1 MLRTFAI
8 GDNNKN
14 YAHMKVNKLQATH
27 SLSAPNIKGVWLIL
41 AFIAS
46 SILGYASPHDN
57 TASRVSAPD
66 GKYTIEYTA
75 TQKISPKLK
84 GHSPYDKSYADPE
97 CDFKVISHTFDPST
111 GIGVITLDRPIKVI
125 AVGAFAQCD
134 AMTSITIPDSVTKI
148 KDGAF
153 TYCEALV
160 KVEIPESVTEIGTA
174 AFIGCESLSEV
185 RLPSK
190 IEVIADEL
198 FAKSSSLKH
207 ITIPEGVTAIGSGAF
222 HDCESLQEIEIP
234 ESVTSI
240 GYNPLFGCDALTH
253 IRGKYATDDQLAL
266 IVDGHFAAFANGR
279 NIASYT
285 IPSEV
290 RVVNS
295 GVMFGNKYIESITIH
310 ENVEVI
316 ECGAFDCL
324 NLKRVTCYATTP
336 PLTKTGNLTM
346 SSRDI
351 NGREYY
357 EYVPELYSVIDI
369 HYIFRWS
376 GLGPISDY
384 KKRDLIIYIPEG
396 SMEEYSTASGDKLY
410 DKFEGW
416 SEYKGYFQEFAP
428 ECCED

>member
-1 MLRTFAI
+1 
-8 GDNNKN
+8 
-14 YAHMKVNKLQATH
+14 MKQTDTEIRIELN
-27 SLSAPNIKGVWLIL
+27 SE
-41 AFIAS
+41 
-46 SILGYASPHDN
+46 
-57 TASRVSAPD
+57 TAQQSRVANNRGMAIALLSLIFGLIMGLASCNEAEASTPLPES
-66 GKYTIEYTA
+66 KIIYTA
-75 TQKISPKLK
+75 TKKISPKLK
-84 GHSPYDKSYADPE
+84 GHDPE
-97 CDFKVISHTFDPST
+97 NRVYVDPDCDFNVISHTFNPST
-111 GIGVITLDRPIKVI
+111 GVGVITLDRPIRVI

-153 TYCEALV
+153 TYCDALV
-160 KVEIPESVTEIGTA
+160 KVEIPESVTEIGKA

-207 ITIPEGVTAIGSGAF
+207 ITIPEGVTTIGSEAF
-222 HDCESLQEIEIP
+222 YDCESLQEIEIP
-234 ESVTSI
+234 MSVTSI

-266 IVDGHFAAFANGR
+266 IVDGHLVAFANGR

-290 RVVNS
+290 RVVDS
-295 GVMFGNKYIESITIH
+295 GVMFDNKYIESITIH
-310 ENVEVI
+310 ENVKVI
-316 ECGAFDCL
+316 ESFALACR

-336 PLTKTGNLTM
+336 PLTKTGNLKM
-346 SSRDI
+346 NSMFI

-357 EYVPELYSVIDI
+357 EYAPGLYSVLAI
-369 HYIFRWS
+369 HYIYRWS
-376 GLGPISDY
+376 GFGPISDY
-384 KKRDLIIYIPEG
+384 EKRDLIIYIPEG

-416 SEYKGYFQEFAP
+416 SEYKGYFQEFDP

>member
-1 MLRTFAI
+1 MRQIDAVIKTDLNSESCQQDTSASNRGIVIA
-8 GDNNKN
+8 
-14 YAHMKVNKLQATH
+14 LL
-27 SLSAPNIKGVWLIL
+27 SLIFSMIVG
-41 AFIAS
+41 IAS
-46 SILGYASPHDN
+46 CSEAQASTTSPE
-57 TASRVSAPD
+57 S
-66 GKYTIEYTA
+66 KIIYTA
-75 TQKISPKLK
+75 KQKISPKLK
-84 GHSPYDKSYADPE
+84 GHNPEDRAYADPD
-97 CDFKVISHTFDPST
+97 CDFNVISHTFNPKT
-111 GIGVITLDRPIKVI
+111 GIGVITLDRPIRVI

-160 KVEIPESVTEIGTA
+160 KVEIPESVTEIGKA
-174 AFIGCESLSEV
+174 AFIGCKSLSEV

-190 IEVIADEL
+190 ITIIADEL
-198 FAKSSSLKH
+198 FAKSTSLKH
-207 ITIPEGVTAIGSGAF
+207 ITIPEGVTAIGPSAF
-222 HDCESLQEIEIP
+222 HDCKSLQEIEIP
-234 ESVTSI
+234 MSVTSI
-240 GYNPLFGCDALTH
+240 GYNPLFGCNALTH

-266 IVDGHFAAFANGR
+266 IVDEHLVAFANGR

-295 GVMFGNKYIESITIH
+295 GVMFANKYIESITIH
-310 ENVEVI
+310 ENVKVI

-336 PLTKTGNLTM
+336 PLTETGNLTM

-357 EYVPELYSVIDI
+357 EYVPELYSTIAI
-369 HYIFRWS
+369 NYIFRWS

-384 KKRDLIIYIPEG
+384 EKRDLIIYIPEG
-396 SMEEYSTASGDKLY
+396 SMEEYSTASGDELY
-410 DKFEGW
+410 DKFETW
-416 SEYKGYFQEFAP
+416 SEYEGYFQEFAP
-428 ECCED
+428 ECCDN

>member
-1 MLRTFAI
+1 MKQTNTEIRIELNSETAQQSRAANNRGMAI
-8 GDNNKN
+8 
-14 YAHMKVNKLQATH
+14 ALL
-27 SLSAPNIKGVWLIL
+27 SLIFGLIMGL
-41 AFIAS
+41 ASCNEAEAS
-46 SILGYASPHDN
+46 TPLPESKI
-57 TASRVSAPD
+57 
-66 GKYTIEYTA
+66 IYTA
-75 TQKISPKLK
+75 TKKISPKLK
-84 GHSPYDKSYADPE
+84 GHNPEDRKYGDPD
-97 CDFKVISHTFDPST
+97 CDFNVISHTFNPST
-111 GIGVITLDRPIKVI
+111 GIGVITLDRPIRVI
-125 AVGAFAQCD
+125 AVGAFAECD

-153 TYCEALV
+153 TYCGALV
-160 KVEIPESVTEIGTA
+160 KVEIPESVTEIGQA
-174 AFIGCESLSEV
+174 AFIGCKSLIEV
-185 RLPSK
+185 KLPSK

-207 ITIPEGVTAIGSGAF
+207 ITIPEGVTTIGSNAF
-222 HDCESLQEIEIP
+222 YDCKSLQEIEIP

-266 IVDGHFAAFANGR
+266 IVDEHLVAFANGR

-290 RVVNS
+290 RVVDS
-295 GVMFGNKYIESITIH
+295 GVMVGNKYIESITIH

-316 ECGAFDCL
+316 ECAALACL

-336 PLTKTGNLTM
+336 PLTKSGNLTM

-357 EYVPELYSVIDI
+357 EYAPGLYSTLAI
-369 HYIFRWS
+369 HYIYRWS
-376 GLGPISDY
+376 GFGPISDY
-384 KKRDLIIYIPEG
+384 EKRDLIIYIPEG

>member
-1 MLRTFAI
+1 
-8 GDNNKN
+8 
-14 YAHMKVNKLQATH
+14 MKQTDTEIRIELN
-27 SLSAPNIKGVWLIL
+27 SESAPQSRSASNRGMAIAILLLIL
-41 AFIAS
+41 GLIMGLAS
-46 SILGYASPHDN
+46 CNKSEASTPL
-57 TASRVSAPD
+57 SES
-66 GKYTIEYTA
+66 KIIYTA
-75 TQKISPKLK
+75 TKKISPKLK
-84 GHSPYDKSYADPE
+84 GHNPEDRTYADPD
-97 CDFKVISHTFDPST
+97 CDFNVISHTFNPST
-111 GIGVITLDRPIKVI
+111 GIGVITLDRPIRVI

-160 KVEIPESVTEIGTA
+160 KVEIPESVTEIGKA
-174 AFIGCESLSEV
+174 AFIGCKSLSEV

-190 IEVIADEL
+190 IAIIADEL
-198 FAKSSSLKH
+198 FAKNTSLKH

-222 HDCESLQEIEIP
+222 HGCESLQEIEIP
-234 ESVTSI
+234 KSVTSI

-266 IVDGHFAAFANGR
+266 IVDGHLAAFANGR

-290 RVVNS
+290 RVVDS
-295 GVMFGNKYIESITIH
+295 GVMFDNKYIESITIP

-316 ECGAFDCL
+316 ECYALACL

-336 PLTKTGNLTM
+336 PLTKSGNLMM
-346 SSRDI
+346 SSRGI

-357 EYVPELYSVIDI
+357 EYVPELYSEISI

-376 GLGPISDY
+376 GLGTTSDY
-384 KKRDLIIYIPEG
+384 EKRDLIIYIPEG
-396 SMEEYSTASGDKLY
+396 SMEEYSTASGDELY
-410 DKFEGW
+410 DKFEVW
-416 SEYKGYFQEFAP
+416 SEYKDYFQEFDP
-428 ECCED
+428 ECCKD